1 MIVANTSTM
10 KNTILLFFCLT
21 TVEFS
26 GTLLAQEECE
36 YEASDKVAKLL
47 EKAEDKKKYDADK
60 RKEFY
65 LDALEEDENC
75 LPCLME
81 MGSNSFKSSKHSGSS
96 FNESERLLEK
106 LIEVCSEYHSE
117 PYYFLGAINYANH
130 KYEKALTYFN
140 KFLHFPDDDPSKF
153 EKNYEKLYEE
163 VEGAMP
169 FVEFYKEFYSD
180 EIDIKPRVVT
190 GVSSTGDEYL
200 PMISPDNELMF
211 YTRKYSKK
219 AKGDYVAKLVEEF
232 TMSRR
237 EDINADFDEG
247 DPLPA
252 PFNFGD
258 NYGGSTISINNK
270 EMYITKK
277 NPVADNPENFDIYL
291 SHFEKVT
298 DKNGK
303 TNYQWSSLELLG
315 PNVNTPD
322 GWEAQPSL
330 SADGNQLYFATVRP
344 GCISNKQDE
353 PSTDIFMSERQSD
366 GSWGMAQSLG
376 PEINTAGND
385 KAPFMHSDSKTLYF
399 ASTGR
404 LGAGGYDIF
413 FTRMDSSGV
422 WSNPKN
428 IGHPINTDADEH
440 GLIVS
445 TDGAVAYYASKS
457 QRGVGGF
464 DIISFEMPEKA
475 RPEKV
480 ILLKGEVKDENGE
493 AVQNAKIELKYAQS
507 KKVEEIEVDAD
518 DGKYAAIV
526 NVDKGEDVLLT
537 VKGEDIAF
545 NSRLV
550 AKKSDKIQPA
560 VIKLD
565 MKAAEIKAEKPFPIN
580 DIFYSTNSADIDP
593 SSMLILDEFAAYLV
607 STPRLYIEIGGHTDD
622 VGAEENNLAL
632 SMDRAFEV
640 KGYLQS
646 HGVEGKR
653 ITAKGYG
660 ETRPM
665 FPNDNDINRAL
676 NRRTEFVVKKM

>member
-1 MIVANTSTM
+1 MIVAERSKKQIMIRTV
-10 KNTILLFFCLT
+10 LGVFFCC
-21 TVEFS
+21 FIGS
-26 GTLLAQEECE
+26 AWAQEECS
-36 YEASDKVAKLL
+36 YEPSDKVAKLL
-47 EKAEDKKKYDADK
+47 EKAQDKKKYDIEK
-60 RKEFY
+60 RKEFFR
-65 LDALEEDENC
+65 DALEEDENC

-130 KYEKALTYFN
+130 NYEKALTYFD

-153 EKNYEKLYEE
+153 EKNYDKLYEE
-163 VEGAMP
+163 VTEALP
-169 FVEFYKEFYSD
+169 FVEFYKEFYGD
-180 EIDIKPRVVT
+180 EIDFKPRVVT
-190 GVSSTGDEYL
+190 GVSSSGDEYL

-219 AKGDYVAKLVEEF
+219 AKGDYVAKQVEEF

-237 EDINADFDEG
+237 LDINSDFDEG
-247 DPLPA
+247 DALPA

-277 NPVADNPENFDIYL
+277 NPVQDNPENFDIYL

-303 TNYQWSSLELLG
+303 TSYNWSELMLLDE
-315 PNVNTPD
+315 NVNTPD

-344 GCISNKQDE
+344 SCIPNKNGE
-353 PSTDIFMSERQSD
+353 PSTDIFMSERQKD
-366 GSWGMAQSLG
+366 GSWGMAKSLG
-376 PEINTAGND
+376 EGINTSGND

-413 FTRMDSSGV
+413 YSRMDDSGQ
-422 WSNPKN
+422 WAAPKN
-428 IGHPINTDADEH
+428 IGHPINTDGDEH

-445 TDGAVAYYASKS
+445 TDGAVAYYASKAQKS
-457 QRGVGGF
+457 MGGF

-480 ILLKGEVKDENGE
+480 ILLKGELSDDDGNP
-493 AVQNAKIELKYAQS
+493 VQNAKIELKYAQS
-507 KKVEEIEVDAD
+507 QKVEEIEVDGD

-537 VKGEDIAF
+537 VKGDNIAF
-545 NSRLV
+545 NSRIV
-550 AKKSDKIQPA
+550 AKKSDPIQPS

-565 MKAAEIKAEKPFPIN
+565 MKAVEVKAEKPFPIN
-580 DIFYSTNSADIDP
+580 DIFYTTNSADIDVT
-593 SSMLILDEFAAYLV
+593 SMLILDEFAGYLV
-607 STPRLYIEIGGHTDD
+607 ANPSLYIEIGGHTDD
-622 VGAEENNLAL
+622 VGAAESNLAL

-640 KGYLQS
+640 KSYLQTK
-646 HGVEGKR
+646 GVEGKR

-660 ETRPM
+660 ETKPM
-665 FPNDNDINRAL
+665 LPNDTEKNRAL
-676 NRRTEFVVKKM
+676 NRRTEFIVKKM